1 VITARRLVPVLLA
14 LCAGLS
20 ATLMARAEPEA
31 DRLALRAFFAQRFSG
46 LPFEDYVLGSFML
59 NPDGRRHYEDIMAF
73 PPFEV
78 DIDRGRVLWETPFQS
93 GGTYAQCLPSGG
105 RNIAG
110 HYPRFDESEDTL
122 VTFEMLLNRCR
133 IAGGEQPYRHDDMQT
148 MGVLS
153 AYARGL
159 SDGMTMNIR
168 VDSPAARRR
177 YESGKALFHR
187 RIGQMNFSCAN
198 CHVDNAGK
206 IMRME
211 IISPALGEA
220 THFPVFPG
228 GDALY
233 TLHARY
239 TRCMEQVRAQPFPM
253 GSEEFKDLEYFHAYM
268 SNGLPLRASV
278 YRR

>member
-1 VITARRLVPVLLA
+1 
-14 LCAGLS
+14 
-20 ATLMARAEPEA
+20 M
-31 DRLALRAFFAQRFSG
+31 
-46 LPFEDYVLGSFML
+46 PFEDYVLGSFML

-78 DIDRGRVLWETPFQS
+78 DIDRGRALWEMPFRS
-93 GGTYAQCLPSGG
+93 GSTYAGCLPYAG

-110 HYPRFDESEDTL
+110 HYPRYDEGEGTV

-133 IAGGEQPYRHDDMQT
+133 VAGGEEPYRHDDMQT

-159 SDGMTMNIR
+159 SDGMPMDIR
-168 VDSPAARRR
+168 VDSPGARRR

-198 CHVDNAGK
+198 CHVDNAGR

-211 IISPALGEA
+211 IISPALGQA
-220 THFPVFPG
+220 THFPVFRG

-268 SNGLPLRASV
+268 SNGLPLKASV

>member
-1 VITARRLVPVLLA
+1 MNAAVRVVCVALA
-14 LCAGLS
+14 LVLS
-20 ATLMARAEPEA
+20 AATAARAEPEA
-31 DRLALRAFFAQRFSG
+31 DRLASRAFFAQRFPAV
-46 LPFEDYVLGSFML
+46 PFEDYVLGSFML

-78 DIDRGRVLWETPFQS
+78 DIDRGRALWERPFRS
-93 GGTYAQCLPSGG
+93 GGTYARCLPSGG

-110 HYPRFDESEDTL
+110 HYPRFEEAEGTL

-133 IAGGEQPYRHDDMQT
+133 IAGGEEPYRHDDMQT

-159 SDGMTMNIR
+159 SDGMPMDIR
-168 VDSPAARRR
+168 VDSPGARRH

-198 CHVDNAGK
+198 CHVDNAGR

-211 IISPALGEA
+211 IISPALGQA
-220 THFPVFPG
+220 THFPVFRG

-268 SNGLPLRASV
+268 SNGLPLKASV

>member
-1 VITARRLVPVLLA
+1 MIRTARLLLA
-14 LCAGLS
+14 VLGLCLS
-20 ATLMARAEPEA
+20 AMPLVRAEPEA
-31 DRLALRAFFAQRFSG
+31 DRLALRSFFAQRFPG
-46 LPFEDYVLGSFML
+46 TPFEDYVLGSFML

-78 DIDRGRVLWETPFQS
+78 DIDRGRVLWETPFRS
-93 GGTYAQCLPSGG
+93 GGTYAGCLPSGG
-105 RNIAG
+105 RNLAG
-110 HYPRFDESEDTL
+110 HYPRYDESEGAL

-133 IAGGEQPYRHDDMQT
+133 VDGGEAAYRHDDMQT

-153 AYARGL
+153 AYARSL
-159 SDGMTMNIR
+159 SDGMPMDIR
-168 VDSPAARRR
+168 VDSPGARRR

-198 CHVDNAGK
+198 CHVDNAGR

-211 IISPALGEA
+211 IISPALGQA
-220 THFPVFPG
+220 THFPVFRG

-253 GSEEFKDLEYFHAYM
+253 GSDEFKDLEYFHAYM
-268 SNGLPLRASV
+268 SNGLPLQASV

>member
-1 VITARRLVPVLLA
+1 VNAAVRVVCVALA
-14 LCAGLS
+14 LVLS
-20 ATLMARAEPEA
+20 AATAARAEPEA
-31 DRLALRAFFAQRFSG
+31 DRLASRAFFAQRFPAV
-46 LPFEDYVLGSFML
+46 PFEDYVLGSFML

-78 DIDRGRVLWETPFQS
+78 DIDRGRALWERPFRS
-93 GGTYAQCLPSGG
+93 GGTYARCLPSGG

-110 HYPRFDESEDTL
+110 HYPRFEEAEGTL

-133 IAGGEQPYRHDDMQT
+133 IAGGEEPYRHDDMQT

-159 SDGMTMNIR
+159 SDGMPMDVR
-168 VDSPAARRR
+168 VDSPGARRH

-198 CHVDNAGK
+198 CHVDNAGR

-211 IISPALGEA
+211 IISPALGQA
-220 THFPVFPG
+220 THFPVFRG

-253 GSEEFKDLEYFHAYM
+253 GSEEFRDLEYFHAYM
-268 SNGLPLRASV
+268 SNGLPLKASV

>member
-1 VITARRLVPVLLA
+1 VNAAVRVVCVALA
-14 LCAGLS
+14 LVLS
-20 ATLMARAEPEA
+20 AATAARAEPEA
-31 DRLALRAFFAQRFSG
+31 DRLASRAFFAQRFPAV
-46 LPFEDYVLGSFML
+46 PFEDYVLGSFML

-78 DIDRGRVLWETPFQS
+78 DIDRGRALWERPFRS
-93 GGTYAQCLPSGG
+93 GGTYARCLPSGG

-110 HYPRFDESEDTL
+110 HYPRFEEAEGTL

-133 IAGGEQPYRHDDMQT
+133 IAGGEEPYRHDDMQT

-159 SDGMTMNIR
+159 SDGMPMDIR
-168 VDSPAARRR
+168 VDSPGARRH

-198 CHVDNAGK
+198 CHVDNAGR

-211 IISPALGEA
+211 IISPALGQA
-220 THFPVFPG
+220 THFPVFRG

-268 SNGLPLRASV
+268 SNGLPLKASV